1 MPNHGYESKYVVCP
15 YYNRHDGYRIC
26 CEGTNE
32 QNTISLLF
40 GDPKEQKAYS
50 VMYCNSMEGHRRCL
64 LFRMFNTKYGVKEH
78 GL

>member
-1 MPNHGYESKYVVCP
+1 MHHGYVSKYVVCP
-15 YYNRHDGYRIC
+15 YYTKHDANRIC

-40 GDPKEQKAYS
+40 GDGQKQKAYT

-64 LFRMFNTKYGVKEH
+64 LYRALNLKYGVKED
-78 GL
+78 GV